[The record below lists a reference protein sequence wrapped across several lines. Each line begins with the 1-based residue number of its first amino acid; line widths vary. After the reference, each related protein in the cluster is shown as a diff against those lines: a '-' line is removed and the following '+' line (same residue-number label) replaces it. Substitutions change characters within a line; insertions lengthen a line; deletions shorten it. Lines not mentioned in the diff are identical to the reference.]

1 MYIKCWGARG
11 SIPVS
16 GEQYLKYG
24 GDTTCME
31 IRTINDE
38 IIIVDAGTGIRRLG
52 NKLIKEKSSKYNMLF
67 THAHWDHLMGFPFF
81 KPIFSSKT
89 RMNIIRCPHP
99 GKYAEEM
106 MTRVMS
112 PPNFP
117 IKYEDIKALITY
129 EKGCPNGFFI
139 DTLKID
145 PINLSHPNSG
155 CGYKFTE
162 NDKTFVFLTDNE
174 LGHIHPWGK
183 TLDEY
188 VQFSKNADLLIHD
201 CEYSDE
207 DYKKRK
213 EWGHSSV
220 SQAAE
225 LAKKACVKKFG
236 LFHHNQDK
244 SDDDV
249 ECLVDSVKELLKD
262 TDTEVFGV
270 KADMEFNLA

>member
-1 MYIKCWGARG
+1 VLGCRG

-16 GEQYLKYG
+16 GKDFTKYG

-31 IRTINDE
+31 IRSKNNE

-52 NKLIKEKSSKYNMLF
+52 NKLINEEKASYHMLF

-81 KPIFSSKT
+81 KPIFLSKT
-89 RMNIIRCPHP
+89 KLNIIRCPHP

-106 MTRVMS
+106 MKRVMS

-117 IKYEDIKALITY
+117 IKYTDIKATITY
-129 EKGCPNGFFI
+129 EEGCPGGFKI
-139 DTLKID
+139 DTIKIE

-162 NDKTFVFLTDNE
+162 NEKTFVFLTDNE
-174 LGHIHPWGK
+174 LGHIHENGK
-183 TLDEY
+183 TLEEY
-188 VQFSKNADLLIHD
+188 ADFSKNCDLLIHD
-201 CEYSDE
+201 CEYTDN
-207 DYKKRK
+207 DYLKRK

-220 SQAAE
+220 SQVVK
-225 LAKKACVKKFG
+225 LAKLSKVKKLG

-244 SDDDV
+244 TDKDV
-249 ECLVDSVKELLKD
+249 DLLVNSVKNQLQS
-262 TDTEVFGV
+262 TDIEVFGV
-270 KADMEFNLA
+270 FADMEISL

>member
-1 MYIKCWGARG
+1 MFIKCWGARG

-16 GEQYLKYG
+16 GKDFLKYG

-31 IRTINDE
+31 IRSSNNE
-38 IIIVDAGTGIRRLG
+38 IIIVDAGTGIRNLG
-52 NKLIKEKSSKYNMLF
+52 NKLINENNSSYHMLF

-81 KPIFSSKT
+81 KPIFLSKT
-89 RMNIIRCPHP
+89 KLNIIRCPHP

-106 MTRVMS
+106 MKRVMS

-117 IKYEDIKALITY
+117 IKYTDIKASITY
-129 EKGCPNGFFI
+129 EEGCPGGFKI
-139 DTLKID
+139 DTIKID

-162 NDKTFVFLTDNE
+162 NQKTFVFLTDNE
-174 LGHIHPWGK
+174 LGHIHENGK
-183 TLDEY
+183 TIEEY
-188 VQFSKNADLLIHD
+188 AAFSRNCDLLIHD

-207 DYKKRK
+207 DYLRRK

-220 SQAAE
+220 SQVAR
-225 LAKKACVKKFG
+225 LAKLSNVKKLG

-244 SDDDV
+244 TDNDV
-249 ECLVDSVKELLKD
+249 DILVESVRSKLSGTGTK
-262 TDTEVFGV
+262 VFGIC
-270 KADMEFNLA
+270 AGMEINL